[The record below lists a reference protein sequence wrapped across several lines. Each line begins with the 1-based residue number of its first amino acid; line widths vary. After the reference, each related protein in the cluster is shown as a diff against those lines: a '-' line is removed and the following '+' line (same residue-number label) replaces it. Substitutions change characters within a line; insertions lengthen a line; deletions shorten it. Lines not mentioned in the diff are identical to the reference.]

1 MINKISKLFKKDTS
15 HNAILNIE
23 SLTKISSVAL
33 FIELCKSDNCV
44 DQVEIDKIIKL
55 AKTKFKMTDN
65 EADLLFEQAEE
76 KNKNSTSLYEFTN
89 IINQAFQKKDKYLL
103 IRNIWEVAFA
113 DNRIDPHE
121 EYLIRKISDLIYVSH
136 ADFIKAKFEAKNL
149 SGFI

>member
-1 MINKISKLFKKDTS
+1 
-15 HNAILNIE
+15 
-23 SLTKISSVAL
+23 
-33 FIELCKSDNCV
+33 
-44 DQVEIDKIIKL
+44 
-55 AKTKFKMTDN
+55 MTDN

-121 EYLIRKISDLIYVSH
+121 EYLIRKIST
-136 ADFIKAKFEAKNL
+136 
-149 SGFI
+149 

>member
-1 MINKISKLFKKDTS
+1 MINKISKLFKKDIS
-15 HNAILNIE
+15 DDAILNIE
-23 SLTKISSVAL
+23 SLTRLSSVAL

-44 DQVEIDKIIKL
+44 DQVEIDKTIKL

-136 ADFIKAKFEAKNL
+136 ADFIKAKFEAKKL

>member
-1 MINKISKLFKKDTS
+1 MINKISKLFKKDISDDAT
-15 HNAILNIE
+15 LNIE
-23 SLTKISSVAL
+23 SLTKLSSVAL

-44 DQVEIDKIIKL
+44 DQVEIDKTIKL

-121 EYLIRKISDLIYVSH
+121 EYLIRKISDLIYVCH
-136 ADFIKAKFEAKNL
+136 ADFIKAKFEAKKL

>member
-15 HNAILNIE
+15 DDEILDLE
-23 SLTKISSVAL
+23 SLTKLSSVAL
-33 FIELCKSDNCV
+33 FIELCKSDNNV
-44 DQVEIDKIIKL
+44 DQVEIDKIIKI
-55 AKTKFKMTDN
+55 AKTKFKISEN
-65 EADLLFEQAEE
+65 EADLLFEQAVK
-76 KNKNSTSLYEFTN
+76 KNKDSTSLYEFTN

-136 ADFIKAKFEAKNL
+136 ADFIKAKFEAKKL
-149 SGFI
+149 S